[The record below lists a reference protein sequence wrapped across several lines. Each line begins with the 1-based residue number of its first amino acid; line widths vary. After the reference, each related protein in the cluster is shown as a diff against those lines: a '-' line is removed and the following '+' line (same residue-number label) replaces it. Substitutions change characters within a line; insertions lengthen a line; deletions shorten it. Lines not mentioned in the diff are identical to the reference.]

1 MQRRQFITLL
11 GGAAA
16 AWPLAARAQQG
27 AKVHFILWVST
38 EVQPDPFIAGFR
50 QGMKDRGYVEGQ
62 NLAFVLRYAPGDPV
76 AVQAM
81 LPELLAIPADLIVS
95 SGPAIHAMK
104 AATGRPVLFAIS
116 GDPVELGIAQSLN
129 RPGRNFTGSTFLSF
143 DVAQKRVQLLRELLP
158 NLRTLAILSNTNHP
172 GEQSEH
178 KVTLE
183 AAHALSIRLAYVPFG
198 SGSELDGALERV
210 RAENPDAMLVFP
222 DGVTM
227 VHRAKIAQFA
237 KVHRLPSMFGWREY
251 CDAGGLAC
259 YGANQRAT
267 YVRLAIYADRLLKG
281 EKPSDLPIE
290 QATKFELVINLKT
303 AKALGLSVPA
313 SMQLVADEM
322 IE

>member
-16 AWPLAARAQQG
+16 SWPLATRAQQG

-38 EVQPDPFIAGFR
+38 EAQPDPFIAGFR

-76 AVQAM
+76 AVRAM
-81 LPELLAIPADLIVS
+81 LPELLAIPADLIVV
-95 SGPAIHAMK
+95 SGPAMQAMK
-104 AATGRPVLFAIS
+104 AATGKPVLFAIS
-116 GDPVELGIAQSLN
+116 GDPVELGVAQTLN
-129 RPGRNFTGSTFLSF
+129 RPGRNFTGSTFLSL

-303 AKALGLSVPA
+303 AKALGISVPP
-313 SMQLVADEM
+313 SMQARADEM

>member
-16 AWPLAARAQQG
+16 AWPLATRAQQG

-76 AVQAM
+76 AVRAM
-81 LPELLAIPADLIVS
+81 LPELLAIPADLIVV
-95 SGPAIHAMK
+95 SGPAMQAMK
-104 AATGRPVLFAIS
+104 AATGKPVLFAIS
-116 GDPVELGIAQSLN
+116 GDPVELGVAQTLN
-129 RPGRNFTGSTFLSF
+129 RPGRNFTGSTFLSL

-227 VHRAKIAQFA
+227 VHRTKIAQFA

-267 YVRLAIYADRLLKG
+267 YVRLAIYADRLLNG

-303 AKALGLSVPA
+303 AKALGISVPP
-313 SMQLVADEM
+313 SMQARADDM

>member
-11 GGAAA
+11 GCAAA
-16 AWPLAARAQQG
+16 AWPLATRAQQG

-76 AVQAM
+76 AVRAM
-81 LPELLAIPADLIVS
+81 LPELLAIPADLIVV
-95 SGPAIHAMK
+95 SGPAMQAMK
-104 AATGRPVLFAIS
+104 AATGKPVLFAIS
-116 GDPVELGIAQSLN
+116 GDPVELGVAQTLN

-158 NLRTLAILSNTNHP
+158 SLRTLAILSNTNHP
-172 GEQSEH
+172 GEQFEH

-210 RAENPDAMLVFP
+210 RAENSDAMLVFP

-227 VHRAKIAQFA
+227 VHRAKIVQFA

-290 QATKFELVINLKT
+290 QATNFELVINLKT
-303 AKALGLSVPA
+303 AKALGISVPP
-313 SMQLVADEM
+313 SMQARADEM

>member
-11 GGAAA
+11 GGAAT
-16 AWPLAARAQQG
+16 AWPLATRAQQG

-76 AVQAM
+76 AVRAM
-81 LPELLAIPADLIVS
+81 LPELLAIPADLIVV
-95 SGPAIHAMK
+95 SGPAMQAMK
-104 AATGRPVLFAIS
+104 AATGKPVLFAIS
-116 GDPVELGIAQSLN
+116 GDPVELGVAQTLN

-158 NLRTLAILSNTNHP
+158 SLRTLAILSNTNHP
-172 GEQSEH
+172 GEQFEH

-290 QATKFELVINLKT
+290 QATNFELVINLKT
-303 AKALGLSVPA
+303 AKALGISVPP
-313 SMQLVADEM
+313 SMQARADEM

>member
-76 AVQAM
+76 AVRAM
-81 LPELLAIPADLIVS
+81 LPELLAIPADLIVV
-95 SGPAIHAMK
+95 SGPAMQAMK
-104 AATGRPVLFAIS
+104 AATGKPVLFAIS
-116 GDPVELGIAQSLN
+116 GDPVELGVAQTIN
-129 RPGRNFTGSTFLSF
+129 RPGRNFTGSTFLSL

-259 YGANQRAT
+259 YGGNQRAT